1 MDRVGLIGKK
11 SRLVHT
17 AGVGKKKE
25 KRVRTVRASTNGVK
39 AFTYILST
47 CMNFMSI
54 EWMAV
59 NTVVEP
65 WTTASRVSGIA
76 TGLQVARKTGSF
88 LLHSGRYDR

>member
-1 MDRVGLIGKK
+1 MGGERVGLIEKK
-11 SRLVHT
+11 LRLVGT
-17 AGVGKKKE
+17 GVGKKKN
-25 KRVRTVRASTNGVK
+25 RIRTVRASNGVK